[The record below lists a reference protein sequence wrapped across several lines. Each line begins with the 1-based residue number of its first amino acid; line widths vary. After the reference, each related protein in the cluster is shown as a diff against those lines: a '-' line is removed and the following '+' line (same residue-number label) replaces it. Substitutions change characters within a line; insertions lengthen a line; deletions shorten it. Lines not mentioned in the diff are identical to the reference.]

1 MRLTPLRSAALLL
14 GALLAAGCNDSAVPN
29 LTNPSLD
36 DITTNPTRAQVQSLA
51 TGLVIGNR
59 AALGVQ
65 VLDLEILGR
74 DAYNLDAADPRWVDE
89 MLGGTL
95 DPGGFGSRNWD
106 LYYQN
111 IKGANVMIEGV
122 ATAEALSGEEKSAA
136 TGYARTMKALDLLYV
151 LEARDSAG
159 IAIDAGAS
167 TTELAPIAC
176 REPALARIAALLDT
190 AQTDLAAGGEAF
202 PFTLTSGFA
211 GFDAPATFT
220 TFNRAIKARA
230 EIYRSKTDPAAFG
243 RALEALNGSFVDTTA
258 SLDRGVYH
266 VYSLS
271 AGDAVNPLFQDPAT
285 SNYRAHPSVRANA
298 EPGDRRIA
306 SKTAIGASK
315 TYQGVGSDVV
325 FTRYTSPTSPL
336 PIIRNEE
343 LVLLRAQANLGLG
356 NLPAAQA
363 DINTVRVKSGGLA
376 PRVYASTAEALD
388 DLLAQKRY
396 SLLFESGSRWVDARL
411 YGRLATLPLDIPA
424 DHVVHPNFAIPRD
437 EANARSANGVVTCTP

>member
-1 MRLTPLRSAALLL
+1 MRLTSLRSAALLL
-14 GALLAAGCNDSAVPN
+14 GALVAAGCNDAAVPN

-51 TGLVIGNR
+51 TGLIIGNR

-122 ATAEALSGEEKSAA
+122 ATAEALDAEEKSAA

-176 REPALARIAALLDT
+176 REPALVRIAALLDT
-190 AQTDLAAGGEAF
+190 AQTDLAAGGGAF
-202 PFTLTSGFA
+202 PFTLTPGFA
-211 GFDAPATFT
+211 GFETPATFA

-230 EIYRSKTDPAAFG
+230 EIYRAKNDPTAYG
-243 RALEALNGSFVDTTA
+243 RALEALAASFVDTTA

-266 VYSLS
+266 VYSLA

-285 SNYRAHPSVRANA
+285 ANYRAHPSVRAEA
-298 EPGDRRIA
+298 EPNDQRVLR
-306 SKTAIGASK
+306 KTAIGTGK
-315 TYQGVGSDVV
+315 TYQGVGSNIV
-325 FTRYTSPTSPL
+325 FTLYGSPTSPL

-376 PRVYASTAEALD
+376 PRTYGSAAEALD
-388 DLLAQKRY
+388 DLLAQKRF
-396 SLLFESGSRWVDARL
+396 SLLFESGARWVDARL
-411 YGRLATLPLDIPA
+411 YDRLDTLPIDLEGQI
-424 DHVVHPNFAIPRD
+424 VHPNFQIPRD
-437 EANARSANGVVTCTP
+437 EANARDPSGTVSCTP

>member
-1 MRLTPLRSAALLL
+1 MRLTSLRPAALLL
-14 GALLAAGCNDSAVPN
+14 AALAAAGCQDEAVPN

-36 DITTNPTRAQVQSLA
+36 DIITNPTRAQVQSLA
-51 TGLVIGNR
+51 TGLIIGNR

-65 VLDLEILGR
+65 VLDLEIFGR

-89 MLGGTL
+89 MLGTNL

-111 IKGANVMIEGV
+111 IKGANVLIGGT
-122 ATAEALSGEEKSAA
+122 ATAEALSDEEKSAT

-159 IAIDAGAS
+159 IAIDAGTS

-176 REPALARIAALLDT
+176 REPALVRIAALLDT
-190 AQTDLAAGGEAF
+190 AATDLAAGGAAF
-202 PFTLTSGFA
+202 PFVLTPGFA
-211 GFDAPATFT
+211 GFETPATFA

-230 EIYRSKTDPAAFG
+230 EIYRAKNDPSAYG
-243 RALEALNGSFVDTTA
+243 RALEALAGSFLDTTV

-266 VYSLS
+266 VFSLAS
-271 AGDAVNPLFQDPAT
+271 GDAVNPLYQDPAT
-285 SNYRAHPSVRANA
+285 SNYRGHPSVRSDA
-298 EPGDRRIA
+298 EPNDQRVLA
-306 SKTAIGASK
+306 KTAIGPSK
-315 TYQGVGSDVV
+315 DYQGVGSNIV
-325 FTRYTSPTSPL
+325 FTLYDSPTSPL

-356 NLPAAQA
+356 NLPAAQT
-363 DINTVRVKSGGLA
+363 DINTIRVKSGGLA
-376 PRVYASTAEALD
+376 PRTYSSAEEALD
-388 DLLAQKRY
+388 DLLAQKRF

-411 YGRLATLPLDIPA
+411 YGRLDALPLDLP
-424 DHVVHPNFAIPRD
+424 DHVVHPNLEIPRD
-437 EANARSANGVVTCTP
+437 EAIARDPSGVVACTP

>member
-1 MRLTPLRSAALLL
+1 MRLTSLRPAALLL
-14 GALLAAGCNDSAVPN
+14 AALVAAACQDEAVPN

-59 AALGVQ
+59 AALGAMI
-65 VLDLEILGR
+65 LDLEILGR

-89 MLGGTL
+89 MLGPNL
-95 DPGGFGSRNWD
+95 DPGGFGGRHWD
-106 LYYQN
+106 LFYQN
-111 IKGANVMIEGV
+111 IKGANVLIEGV
-122 ATAEALSGEEKSAA
+122 ATAEALSAEEKSATA
-136 TGYARTMKALDLLYV
+136 GYARTMKALDLLSV

-159 IAIDAGAS
+159 IAIDAGSS

-176 REPALARIAALLDT
+176 REPALVRIAALLDS
-190 AQTDLAAGGEAF
+190 AQTDLAGGGAAF
-202 PFTLTSGFA
+202 PFVLSSGFA
-211 GFDAPATFT
+211 SFDTPASFT
-220 TFNRAIKARA
+220 SFNRAIKARA
-230 EIYRSKTDPAAFG
+230 EIYRAKTDPAAYG
-243 RALEALNGSFVDTTA
+243 RALEALNASFVDTTA

-285 SNYRAHPSVRANA
+285 SNYRAHPSVVANA
-298 EPGDRRIA
+298 EANDRRVA
-306 SKTAIGASK
+306 AKTETGDDK
-315 TYQGVGSDVV
+315 TYQGVGSDIV

-363 DINTVRVKSGGLA
+363 DINTIRVKSGGLA
-376 PRVYASTAEALD
+376 PRTYASPAEALT
-388 DLLAQKRY
+388 DLLVQKRY

-411 YGRLATLPLDIPA
+411 YGLLDALPLDDPTN
-424 DHVVHPNFAIPRD
+424 HVVHANYAIPRD
-437 EANARSANGVVTCTP
+437 EANARSATGVVRCTP